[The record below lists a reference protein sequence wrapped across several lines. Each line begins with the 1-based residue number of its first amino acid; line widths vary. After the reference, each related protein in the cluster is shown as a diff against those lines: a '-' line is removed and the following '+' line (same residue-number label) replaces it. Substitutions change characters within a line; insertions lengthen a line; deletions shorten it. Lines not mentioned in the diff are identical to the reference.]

1 MIQLKRVN
9 EVIGVFENSNRY
21 EKLNLDLVKFI
32 KNSQNISPIMLFRS
46 KNALVFLREL
56 IH

>member
-1 MIQLKRVN
+1 MFQLKRVN
-9 EVIGVFENSNRY
+9 EVIGVFESSNRY

-32 KNSQNISPIMLFRS
+32 RNSQNISPIMLFRS